1 MKKLSVSLTHNEF
14 FWGWIWLAVQLIIL
28 PIILEVIN
36 LLLGDPLSI
45 TELNA
50 VSFFVNFIGVTVVFR
65 KFLLSCGKISL
76 SQPWRTL
83 RAAGIGLMLY
93 WLLSY
98 LYGILIYFVYPE
110 FTNVNDSSIGAM
122 VEENYGLI
130 AFGTV
135 LLVPVAEETLFRGLI
150 FGSLYN
156 RNRFIAY
163 AVSIVTFAAMHVIG
177 YIGYYPALQLLLCF
191 LQYIPAGLSLAW
203 AYATADSIWAPI
215 LMHIAINQIGILS
228 MR

>member
-1 MKKLSVSLTHNEF
+1 MKKLSVSLTRSEA
-14 FWGWIWLAVQLIIL
+14 FWGWIWLAVQLIAL
-28 PIILEVIN
+28 PLVLEVIN
-36 LLLGDPLSI
+36 LLLGEPLSI
-45 TELNA
+45 AELNA
-50 VSFFVNFIGVTVVFR
+50 VSFFVNFIGVTVIFR

-76 SQPWRTL
+76 SQPWRCL
-83 RAAGIGLMLY
+83 RAAGVGLMLY
-93 WLLSY
+93 WTLSY
-98 LYGILIYFVYPE
+98 LYGILVYFVYPE

-135 LLVPVAEETLFRGLI
+135 LLVPVAEETLYRGLI

-156 RNRFIAY
+156 RSRFAAY
-163 AVSIVTFAAMHVIG
+163 AVSSVAFAAMHVIG
-177 YIGYYPALQLLLCF
+177 YIGHYPAAQLLLCLF
-191 LQYIPAGLSLAW
+191 QYFPAGLCLAW
-203 AYATADSIWAPI
+203 AYARADSIWAPI